1 MNDTN
6 HNIIPSPC
14 IGVCS
19 IDLDNDL
26 CSGCHRTMD
35 EINAWYNAT
44 PEEKQ
49 AVLARIEQ
57 RLRELFS

>member
-1 MNDTN
+1 
-6 HNIIPSPC
+6 
-14 IGVCS
+14 VCS